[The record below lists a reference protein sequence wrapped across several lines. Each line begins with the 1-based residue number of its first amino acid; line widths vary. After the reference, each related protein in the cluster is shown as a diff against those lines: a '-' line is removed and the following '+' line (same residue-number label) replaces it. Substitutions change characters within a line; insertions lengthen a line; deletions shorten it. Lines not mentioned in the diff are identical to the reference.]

1 MQGLPARNGRFADGW
16 NARKGMSIDEPGQ
29 FSTEA
34 GGPRMGQ
41 RKAGDPV
48 PWQMTGKSLGKM
60 VGETGSNLRPS
71 APKEDKITVFCGF

>member
-1 MQGLPARNGRFADGW
+1 MQGLPRTQWPVRDGW
-16 NARKGMSIDEPGQ
+16 NARKGMPIDEPGQ
-29 FSTEA
+29 PSTEA

-60 VGETGSNLRPS
+60 VGETGAIRDFHHSDNKR
-71 APKEDKITVFCGF
+71 